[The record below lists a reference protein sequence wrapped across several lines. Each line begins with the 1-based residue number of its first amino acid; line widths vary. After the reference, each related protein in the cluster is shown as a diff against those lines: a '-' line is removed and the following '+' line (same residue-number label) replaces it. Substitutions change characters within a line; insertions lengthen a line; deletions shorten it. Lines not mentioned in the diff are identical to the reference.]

1 MWITL
6 KLLRMGLFCADQQPF
21 RAGAA
26 PGFCRTLGIFL
37 STGRTPPTGRSWPLV
52 RSLFSRLMP
61 PISTLTAPSSTART
75 ASAPRD
81 VRAVRFA
88 HYGAPGE
95 PPSVSEIAGDDAS
108 VIEDLFVRTA
118 DACVLPPLAVR
129 EIIENLVHADF
140 EGACVSVFDGGAS
153 LHVSDCGPGIA
164 DTDRAVLVG
173 FSTACERV
181 RSIVRGVG
189 SGLPLAAGAMEASG
203 GTFELTDNLRGGTVV
218 TMSVPDVPAPSAPSE
233 LSDLSRQVLALLVEM
248 APAAPTALAKELAIS
263 LGECG
268 RELVLLEH
276 RGLVMRAGDGTRT
289 LSSAGSEIL
298 TTLF

>member
-1 MWITL
+1 
-6 KLLRMGLFCADQQPF
+6 MGLFCADRQPF

-26 PGFCRTLGIFL
+26 PRFCRTLGIFL

-52 RSLFSRLMP
+52 RSPSSRLMP

-95 PPSVSEIAGDDAS
+95 PPSVSDIAGDDAS
-108 VIEDLFVRTA
+108 VIEDLYVRTA

-153 LHVSDCGPGIA
+153 LRVSDCGPGIA
-164 DTDRAVLVG
+164 DKDRAVLPG

-181 RSIVRGVG
+181 RSKQIERNNGETNVKDLFPQRQ
-189 SGLPLAAGAMEASG
+189 A
-203 GTFELTDNLRGGTVV
+203 NLF
-218 TMSVPDVPAPSAPSE
+218 
-233 LSDLSRQVLALLVEM
+233 
-248 APAAPTALAKELAIS
+248 
-263 LGECG
+263 
-268 RELVLLEH
+268 
-276 RGLVMRAGDGTRT
+276 
-289 LSSAGSEIL
+289 AGSHFCDRVMLSVNQLVKERYLVHQNVTKEKEEIVEQQ
-298 TTLF
+298 TARDITHDFERRGRTKGSESPVAARRQNVPGHER